1 MPCWNP
7 CRNIALTCICEVSLY
22 PWPCEC
28 TYPQGMN
35 VSGCSAGRRTNE
47 QAEQYEGRYESRSA
61 RMQQVFQIISEA
73 KQCQGG
79 SHGQVAARSRSFMP
93 HMYMAFWFDK
103 AKAFGKCNLQ
113 RSAQS
118 SNHFATRERE
128 LTHNRGQLVNFSR
141 SHQATQ
147 PQSWTASP
155 ATDLTPLSQLSDWK
169 PVAIK
174 KKGSRNL

>member
-1 MPCWNP
+1 MPCRNP

-22 PWPCEC
+22 PWPCEY

-35 VSGCSAGRRTNE
+35 VSGCSCGRRTNLQGE
-47 QAEQYEGRYESRSA
+47 EGSTRGGTSVCSA

-79 SHGQVAARSRSFMP
+79 SHGQVAAPSRSFMP

-113 RSAQS
+113 RS
-118 SNHFATRERE
+118 TREGLTRHWHRHRHTK

-147 PQSWTASP
+147 PQS
-155 ATDLTPLSQLSDWK
+155 
-169 PVAIK
+169 
-174 KKGSRNL
+174 